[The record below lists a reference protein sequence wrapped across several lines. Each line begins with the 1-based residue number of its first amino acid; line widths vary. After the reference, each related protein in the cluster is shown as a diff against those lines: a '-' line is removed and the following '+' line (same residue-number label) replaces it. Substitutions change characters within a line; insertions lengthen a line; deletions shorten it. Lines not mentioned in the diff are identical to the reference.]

1 MIPRYTLPEMGAVWS
16 ERRRF
21 QLFARVEVA
30 VVRARV
36 RRGLVPAED
45 LAAIEAAPPPPPERV
60 HELDAQLHHDV
71 IAFLTAY
78 GEGIGPAA
86 RHVHYG
92 MTSSDLL
99 DTALALQLVRAAD
112 LLSARLDRLVGALRD
127 RALEHR
133 DTLCLGRTHGV
144 AAEPTTF
151 GLKLAGHAFAFDRD
165 RRRLAAAREAVA
177 VGKLSGAVWT
187 YSNLAADVEAE
198 VRAELELAPEDAAT
212 QVVARDRHA
221 QFAATLALV
230 GANLERLAVEIRHLQ
245 RTEVREAE
253 EPFAPG
259 QKGSSAMP
267 HKRNPI
273 VAERLTGIGR
283 LVVGAAGPGRR
294 RLEPGR
300 RLRRRAAGGDGSLGG
315 QGRLP
320 RPAAGGAGRGRG
332 GRRTGRP
339 RRRHR
344 PRPLRRQRR
353 PDLRTS
359 GAHGDPAMTT
369 APVLEGLRH
378 QASGKVRDVYEVDE
392 AHLLLVTTDRISAFD
407 VVLQDPIPGRGTVLT
422 ALTQF
427 WLERTADLVP
437 NHLVGWRA
445 SELPPGARQLAGR
458 AMLVRRLE
466 MIPFECIARGYLVGS
481 GWKEYRSGGTV
492 CGIPLPEG
500 LREADRLPEPLFTP
514 STKALSGHDEN
525 VSEQVVA
532 KRLGAELAGRLHDL
546 TIGVYR
552 RGAEY
557 AAARGILLADPK
569 FEFGLAG
576 GEVVLADEVLTP
588 DSSRFWPAG
597 SWEPGSS
604 PPSFDKQFVRD
615 WLETTDWDKT
625 PPAPRL
631 PAEVVDGTAA
641 RYREAYERLS
651 GRSIDDWL
659 AEART

>member
-177 VGKLSGAVWT
+177 VGKLSGAVGT

-198 VRAELELAPEDAAT
+198 VLAELELAPEDAAT

-273 VAERLTGIGR
+273 VAERLTGIAR
-283 LVVGAAGPGRR
+283 LLRGYALPA
-294 RLEPGR
+294 LEDVALWHERDISHSSAERVILPDACCVLDYGFE
-300 RLRRRAAGGDGSLGG
+300 RAAWLV
-315 QGRLP
+315 
-320 RPAAGGAGRGRG
+320 A
-332 GRRTGRP
+332 
-339 RRRHR
+339 
-344 PRPLRRQRR
+344 
-353 PDLRTS
+353 
-359 GAHGDPAMTT
+359 
-369 APVLEGLRH
+369 GLRVFPERMRANLE
-378 QASGKVRDVYEVDE
+378 ASG
-392 AHLLLVTTDRISAFD
+392 
-407 VVLQDPIPGRGTVLT
+407 
-422 ALTQF
+422 
-427 WLERTADLVP
+427 
-437 NHLVGWRA
+437 
-445 SELPPGARQLAGR
+445 
-458 AMLVRRLE
+458 
-466 MIPFECIARGYLVGS
+466 
-481 GWKEYRSGGTV
+481 
-492 CGIPLPEG
+492 
-500 LREADRLPEPLFTP
+500 
-514 STKALSGHDEN
+514 
-525 VSEQVVA
+525 
-532 KRLGAELAGRLHDL
+532 
-546 TIGVYR
+546 
-552 RGAEY
+552 
-557 AAARGILLADPK
+557 
-569 FEFGLAG
+569 GLAG
-576 GEVVLADEVLTP
+576 SSSALLALVDGGW
-588 DSSRFWPAG
+588 SRDDAYAAVQRAAMAAWEGKGGFRDLLLAEPGVAEAVGGPAG
-597 SWEPGSS
+597 LDAAIDPAR
-604 PPSFDKQFVRD
+604 FVANAG
-615 WLETTDWDKT
+615 
-625 PPAPRL
+625 PI
-631 PAEVVDGTAA
+631 
-641 RYREAYERLS
+641 YERLE
-651 GRSIDDWL
+651 RMEIP
-659 AEART
+659 R